1 MNFKTTIVLLVAL
14 VVVGIM
20 FYFNMNRPSSAVP
33 DQEQPAAA
41 GEGPKIIKLSG
52 DDVTS
57 ITITDSGGNRT
68 AVHKDGA
75 TWQMT
80 EPVSAG
86 VVDWQTTDLIRTICD
101 LRSQG
106 RPDAS
111 PGDSGLNTPSFKV
124 DLLTSDGRSTRLVL
138 GAKTG
143 IGDDMYAQ
151 VDGGDV
157 NLVDSSLA
165 KSLKTAANDLR
176 DKHLLPQSTTADF
189 KQITIETPGQTLKV
203 VKSGDKWAIT
213 SPVQIPGDTD
223 SITSLTSA
231 ITGAEATEF
240 VDQNSDEA
248 AFEGFNHPTMKIT
261 LSTEAP
267 SMQPSTEPSV
277 PLTLTVGSADSLS
290 RDHYFVQTSDG
301 LVGKI
306 DRSTLESLQKTPLDL
321 RDREVIA
328 DPPAEVSKIS
338 LVKAIYPT
346 ASSTQPSNAV
356 QRPTFT
362 QLIVLERRAP
372 KIAALGPKPK
382 ATTAPSTQPN
392 STWMFAIPKE
402 PDKQVDDVKVDAVL
416 EKFNPF
422 RADKYLASAPTT
434 AVEQRYVVTLESP
447 SLKKYHVEIVRP
459 AGGGTPY
466 AEYGGLTFEIP
477 STILD
482 ALDVDFHKTP

>member
-41 GEGPKIIKLSG
+41 GEGPKIIKLTG

-57 ITITDSGGNRT
+57 ITITDAGGNRT

-86 VVDWQTTDLIRTICD
+86 AVDWQTTDLIRTICD

-143 IGDDMYAQ
+143 IGDNIYAQ

-165 KSLKTAANDLR
+165 KTLKTAANYLR
-176 DKHLLPQSTTADF
+176 DKHLLPQSTTAEF

-248 AFEGFNHPTMKIT
+248 AF
-261 LSTEAP
+261 
-267 SMQPSTEPSV
+267 
-277 PLTLTVGSADSLS
+277 
-290 RDHYFVQTSDG
+290 
-301 LVGKI
+301 
-306 DRSTLESLQKTPLDL
+306 
-321 RDREVIA
+321 
-328 DPPAEVSKIS
+328 
-338 LVKAIYPT
+338 
-346 ASSTQPSNAV
+346 
-356 QRPTFT
+356 
-362 QLIVLERRAP
+362 
-372 KIAALGPKPK
+372 
-382 ATTAPSTQPN
+382 
-392 STWMFAIPKE
+392 
-402 PDKQVDDVKVDAVL
+402 
-416 EKFNPF
+416 
-422 RADKYLASAPTT
+422 
-434 AVEQRYVVTLESP
+434 
-447 SLKKYHVEIVRP
+447 
-459 AGGGTPY
+459 
-466 AEYGGLTFEIP
+466 
-477 STILD
+477 
-482 ALDVDFHKTP
+482 

>member
-1 MNFKTTIVLLVAL
+1 M
-14 VVVGIM
+14 
-20 FYFNMNRPSSAVP
+20 
-33 DQEQPAAA
+33 
-41 GEGPKIIKLSG
+41 
-52 DDVTS
+52 
-57 ITITDSGGNRT
+57 
-68 AVHKDGA
+68 
-75 TWQMT
+75 
-80 EPVSAG
+80 
-86 VVDWQTTDLIRTICD
+86 DWQTTDLIRTICE

-111 PGDSGLNTPSFKV
+111 PSDSGLNTPSFKV

-176 DKHLLPQSTTADF
+176 DKHLLPQSTTADY

-203 VKSGDKWAIT
+203 VKSGDKWTIT
-213 SPVQIPGDTD
+213 SPLQIPGDTD

-267 SMQPSTEPSV
+267 STQPSTEPST
-277 PLTLTVGSADSLS
+277 PLTLTIGSADSLT

-321 RDREVIA
+321 RDREVFA

-338 LVKAIYPT
+338 LVKAVYPT
-346 ASSTQPSNAV
+346 SSSTQPSSPV

-362 QLIVLERRAP
+362 QLTVLERRMPTVQA
-372 KIAALGPKPK
+372 IGPKPK
-382 ATTAPSTQPN
+382 ATTAPSTQPQ
-392 STWMFAIPKE
+392 STWQFAIPKE
-402 PDKQVDDVKVDAVL
+402 PDRQVDDVKVDALL

-422 RADKYLASAPTT
+422 KADKYLATAPTT
-434 AVEQRYVVTLESP
+434 GVDQRYVLTLESP
-447 SLKKYHVEIVRP
+447 SLKHYHVEIVRP
-459 AGGGTPY
+459 AGVGTPY